1 MTISISIAR
10 AAQTHPNHVAI
21 RHLGADITWAQ
32 EADRVARLA
41 GGLRALGLRA
51 GDRLAILSAN
61 VPENM
66 EITYAAIWAGIVIVP
81 LNTRLAGPEIDDIL
95 RRSGSRFL
103 AFDQRNAA
111 RAGAL
116 TTPLDGMVALEPGTD
131 QPAATEFARLLASD
145 PLAMCDAEADDL
157 LGIYYTGGT
166 TGTPKGVELT
176 QNAFHI
182 ASLNVLHEVGATADD
197 VYLHSSPF
205 FHLADCGLGHA
216 ITYAAGTHVFLA
228 EATPATMLDAIARN
242 AVTIVMSVPTG
253 YHDLLA
259 HMASDATLPEIRSVV
274 YGAAPIPAE
283 LLRRMIRT
291 FPNGRFVQFY
301 GQTEACGMCTAL
313 RPEDHTLDNPRLA
326 TVGRATFS
334 AQMRIG
340 DTDGRELPRG
350 ETGEIQV
357 KALYLM
363 RGYRDDPE
371 RTAETLADGWLRTG
385 DAGYMD
391 DQGYITLVDRLKDMI
406 ISGGE
411 NVFSGEVETALL
423 SHPDVVQAAVIGIPD
438 PRWGEAV
445 HAVVILRAG
454 ATADEA
460 ALIAHTRTLI
470 AGYKC
475 PKSVSFATALPLS
488 AVGKIRKDQLRAQ
501 VTAARGIP
509 SAKAKL

>member
-145 PLAMCDAEADDL
+145 PLAMFDAEADDL

-182 ASLNVLHEVGATADD
+182 ASLNV
-197 VYLHSSPF
+197 S
-205 FHLADCGLGHA
+205 
-216 ITYAAGTHVFLA
+216 
-228 EATPATMLDAIARN
+228 
-242 AVTIVMSVPTG
+242 
-253 YHDLLA
+253 
-259 HMASDATLPEIRSVV
+259 
-274 YGAAPIPAE
+274 
-283 LLRRMIRT
+283 
-291 FPNGRFVQFY
+291 
-301 GQTEACGMCTAL
+301 
-313 RPEDHTLDNPRLA
+313 
-326 TVGRATFS
+326 
-334 AQMRIG
+334 
-340 DTDGRELPRG
+340 
-350 ETGEIQV
+350 
-357 KALYLM
+357 
-363 RGYRDDPE
+363 
-371 RTAETLADGWLRTG
+371 
-385 DAGYMD
+385 
-391 DQGYITLVDRLKDMI
+391 
-406 ISGGE
+406 
-411 NVFSGEVETALL
+411 
-423 SHPDVVQAAVIGIPD
+423 IGI
-438 PRWGEAV
+438 EV
-445 HAVVILRAG
+445 
-454 ATADEA
+454 
-460 ALIAHTRTLI
+460 
-470 AGYKC
+470 
-475 PKSVSFATALPLS
+475 
-488 AVGKIRKDQLRAQ
+488 
-501 VTAARGIP
+501 
-509 SAKAKL
+509 